1 MILYTRGARGIIY
14 IWEIQ
19 IKSNYL
25 LMTYGIKGGQMQE
38 QREYIDEGK
47 QGRSAYQQMES
58 RFWSRVNK
66 MRDRGYVDSIDKL
79 TDKVFNRLGF
89 KRPMLAQPLSKVNNI
104 DWRTAYVQPK
114 YDGHRCLITNH
125 LGNIIAYSRNGKLLD
140 TIHHILDEI
149 KIPEGTT
156 LDGELYCHGLTLQRI
171 SSYVKRKQPETE
183 LIKYVC
189 YDTIEDLPYLARYDA
204 IHEYLND
211 CKNSEIASTY
221 KITSKKQALDYMM
234 QFREQGYEGA
244 ILRHGITSYQDGYR
258 SKSLVKIKVV
268 QDGYFEI
275 VGVSESKEGWGILEC
290 VTEAGKFFSVSAPG
304 TIEDKHFVAR
314 NPGVFIEQQVRI
326 EFANYTPD
334 GIPFHPVAVDIGKV

>member
-47 QGRSAYQQMES
+47 QGRSAYEQMES

-104 DWRTAYVQPK
+104 DWSTAYVQPK

-149 KIPEGTT
+149 KIPEGIT

-189 YDTIEDLPYLARYDA
+189 YDTIEDTTYFERYDV
-204 IHEYLND
+204 ICNYLNG
-211 CKNSEIASTY
+211 CINSEVAATY
-221 KITSKKQALDYMM
+221 KIKSKKQALDYMM

-244 ILRHGITSYQDGYR
+244 ILRHSDTHYQDGYR
-258 SKSLVKIKVV
+258 SKSLVKIKTV

-275 VGVSESKEGWGILEC
+275 VGISESREGWGILDC
-290 VTEAGKFFSVSAPG
+290 VTSDGKKFSVSAPG
-304 TIEDKHFVAR
+304 TMEDKNFVAR
-314 NPGVFIEQQVRI
+314 NPGAFIGQQVRI